1 MSQQIA
7 SLYASLGFNVDQSGL
22 TAFRKEMQTLKE
34 EFVEVLKDT
43 ANMNRRLKTMVG
55 RLEQFNKLFNPQN
68 ITDWRKRL
76 VASIRRYEQVMLDS
90 RKQMTEFADDVF
102 DAERKLH
109 WFDTRLNTNIT
120 TLDTY
125 RQHLEPVVLL
135 LERLRGA
142 AGSPLPRPRGGYGG
156 GSSGNQG
163 GSGSRGQ
170 GGGSVG
176 GGLLQAMG
184 VGAFLRPMLPT
195 GMGLG
200 GMLGAGYGFREL
212 VQAGREMQAMEFKLK
227 AVSESSAVFNSN
239 LKYVNETSQS
249 LATNITELGQ
259 AYASIF
265 QSAKTT
271 ESVESVQ
278 ATTTGFLKY
287 FKTLNMTPDEIKG
300 SFKAIKQMY
309 NKEKVMAEE
318 ITGQLGEKAAGVL
331 QLFAGVAA
339 GGDVKAFLKM
349 MENGKVLADVVTK
362 AGKAAGDW
370 ADKQGTLNES
380 LQTSASKQELFN
392 NSLKKMSAAI
402 LKGGLDSALAD
413 MFMALV
419 PIVEI
424 VGTGLAFVFRI
435 VAKVINGFKALYNYT
450 QEHPIAS
457 SVIATTSAFILLM
470 KYFGGW
476 RLLLVNALVS
486 LYRVIIG
493 VGVLNK
499 ALLLTKVRLAAVW
512 AAGAALFY
520 LFTELD
526 GFFKG
531 EENNFL
537 MTWYHTL
544 QLLMSEFG
552 VFFAYLKYQT
562 FMFKQSPVG
571 MLRNLFGDTERPS
584 IPSSNPYSIEDKN
597 TRGEELMRNFSKK
610 LQIDTPASVAQ
621 QTVASPI
628 ENNVY
633 VNLGGLSQQDKAKL
647 DRGETIRVPSNSTS
661 KAIEWGGTGVPK
673 H

>member
-120 TLDTY
+120 TLNTY

-142 AGSPLPRPRGGYGG
+142 AGSPLPRPSGGYGG
-156 GSSGNQG
+156 G
-163 GSGSRGQ
+163 GSGQGTRHHTGQ
-170 GGGSVG
+170 GGTSVG

-380 LQTSASKQELFN
+380 LQTSTSKQELFN

-413 MFMALV
+413 MFTALV

-457 SVIATTSAFILLM
+457 SIIATTSAFILLM

-633 VNLGGLSQQDKAKL
+633 VNLGGLSLQDKAKL

>member
-22 TAFRKEMQTLKE
+22 TTFRTEMQTLKK
-34 EFVEVLKDT
+34 EFTEVLKDT
-43 ANMNRRLKTMVG
+43 ANMNRRLKTLAG
-55 RLEQFNKLFNPQN
+55 RMGEFNRLFNPQN

-76 VASIRRYEQVMLDS
+76 VAAIRQYDGVMQAT
-90 RKQMTEFADDVF
+90 RNQMVTFGQEVF
-102 DAERKLH
+102 DSERKLN
-109 WFDTRLNTNIT
+109 WFENRLKSNIN

-142 AGSPLPRPRGGYGG
+142 AGSPLPRPSGGYGG
-156 GSSGNQG
+156 GGNGQG
-163 GSGSRGQ
+163 TRQHTGQ
-170 GGGSVG
+170 GGTSVG

-195 GMGLG
+195 GMGIG

-249 LATNITELGQ
+249 LATNITEFGQ

-300 SFKAIKQMY
+300 SFRAIKQMY

-419 PIVEI
+419 PIVEV

-435 VAKVINGFKALYNYT
+435 VAKVLNGFKALYNYT

-457 SVIATTSAFILLM
+457 AVIAATSALV
-470 KYFGGW
+470 
-476 RLLLVNALVS
+476 LLLPILKAVSGVFLAWTVRGLFALNALNTGLLVT
-486 LYRVIIG
+486 RAR
-493 VGVLNK
+493 
-499 ALLLTKVRLAAVW
+499 ALLVK
-512 AAGAALFY
+512 GAFGALFF

-562 FMFKQSPVG
+562 FMFKQSPMG

>member
-22 TAFRKEMQTLKE
+22 TTFRTEMQTLKK
-34 EFVEVLKDT
+34 EFTEVLKDT
-43 ANMNRRLKTMVG
+43 ANMNRRLKTLAG
-55 RLEQFNKLFNPQN
+55 RMGEFNRLFNPQN

-76 VASIRRYEQVMLDS
+76 VASIRQYSNVMNTT
-90 RKQMTEFADDVF
+90 RQQMVTFGQDVF
-102 DAERKLH
+102 DSERKLN
-109 WFDTRLNTNIT
+109 WFENRLKSNIT
-120 TLDTY
+120 TLYTY

-142 AGSPLPRPRGGYGG
+142 AGSPLPRPSGGYGG
-156 GSSGNQG
+156 G
-163 GSGSRGQ
+163 GSGQGNRHHTGQ
-170 GGGSVG
+170 GGTSVG

-184 VGAFLRPMLPT
+184 VGAFLRPMMPT

-212 VQAGREMQAMEFKLK
+212 VLAGREMQAMEFKLK
-227 AVSESSAVFNSN
+227 AVSESAAVFNSN
-239 LKYVNETSQS
+239 LEFVKKTSQD
-249 LATNITELGQ
+249 LAIDVTEFGQ

-265 QSAKTT
+265 QSAKR
-271 ESVESVQ
+271 SQSLQ
-278 ATTTGFLKY
+278 DIQSMATGFNKY
-287 FKTLNMTPDEIKG
+287 FRTLQMTPDEIKG
-300 SFKAIKQMY
+300 SLRAIKQMY
-309 NKEKVMAEE
+309 SKEKVMAEE
-318 ITGQLGEKAAGVL
+318 MSGQLAEKAAGMF
-331 QLFAGVAA
+331 QIFADAAGV
-339 GGDVKAFLKM
+339 GVPEFLKM
-349 MENGKVLADVVTK
+349 MEAGKVTTDIVTK
-362 AGKAAGDW
+362 AGLAAGDW
-370 ADKQGTLNES
+370 ADKQGTLNEA
-380 LQTSASKQELFN
+380 LQTSQAKQTLFN
-392 NSLKKMSAAI
+392 NSLKTMSSAI

-419 PIVEI
+419 PIVEVVGYGLTFI
-424 VGTGLAFVFRI
+424 VKTFSKIL
-435 VAKVINGFKALYNYT
+435 NGYKAIYGYT
-450 QEHPIAS
+450 EEHPIAAPFI
-457 SVIATTSAFILLM
+457 VATSALVILM

-476 RLLLVNALVS
+476 RMILVNALVS
-486 LYRVIIG
+486 LYRVITG

-512 AAGAALFY
+512 AAGAALLY

-562 FMFKQSPVG
+562 FMFKQSPMG

-597 TRGEELMRNFSKK
+597 IRGEELMRNFSKK

-647 DRGETIRVPSNSTS
+647 DRGETIRVPASSTS

>member
-22 TAFRKEMQTLKE
+22 TAFRTEMQTLKK
-34 EFVEVLKDT
+34 EFTEVLKDT
-43 ANMNRRLKTMVG
+43 ANMNRRLKTLAG
-55 RLEQFNKLFNPQN
+55 RMGEFNRLFNPQN

-76 VASIRRYEQVMLDS
+76 VAAIRQYDGVMQAT
-90 RKQMTEFADDVF
+90 RNQMVTFGQDVF
-102 DAERKLH
+102 DSERKLN
-109 WFDTRLNTNIT
+109 WFENRLKSNIN

-142 AGSPLPRPRGGYGG
+142 AGSPLPRPSGGYGG
-156 GSSGNQG
+156 G
-163 GSGSRGQ
+163 GSGQGTRHHTGQ

-457 SVIATTSAFILLM
+457 SIIATTSAFILLM

-486 LYRVIIG
+486 LYKVIIG

>member
-22 TAFRKEMQTLKE
+22 TTFRKEMQTLKE

-120 TLDTY
+120 TLNTY

-195 GMGLG
+195 GMGIG

-212 VQAGREMQAMEFKLK
+212 VLAGREMQAMEFKLK
-227 AVSESSAVFNSN
+227 AVSESAAVFNSN
-239 LKYVNETSQS
+239 LEFVKKTSQD
-249 LATNITELGQ
+249 LAIDVTEFGQ

-265 QSAKTT
+265 QSAKR
-271 ESVESVQ
+271 SQSLQ
-278 ATTTGFLKY
+278 DIQSMATGFNKY
-287 FKTLNMTPDEIKG
+287 FRTLQMTPDEIKG
-300 SFKAIKQMY
+300 SLRAIKQMY
-309 NKEKVMAEE
+309 SKEKVMAEE
-318 ITGQLGEKAAGVL
+318 MTGQLAEKAAGMF
-331 QLFAGVAA
+331 QIFADAAGVGAPE
-339 GGDVKAFLKM
+339 FLKM
-349 MENGKVLADVVTK
+349 MEAGKVTTDIVTK
-362 AGKAAGDW
+362 AGLAAGDW
-370 ADKQGTLNES
+370 ADKQGTLNEA
-380 LQTSASKQELFN
+380 LQTSQAKQTLFN
-392 NSLKKMSAAI
+392 NSLKTMSSAI

-435 VAKVINGFKALYNYT
+435 VAKVLNGFKALYNYT

-457 SVIATTSAFILLM
+457 SVIATTSALV
-470 KYFGGW
+470 
-476 RLLLVNALVS
+476 LLLPILKAVSGVFLAWAVRGLFALNALNAGLLVT
-486 LYRVIIG
+486 RAR
-493 VGVLNK
+493 
-499 ALLLTKVRLAAVW
+499 ALLVK
-512 AAGAALFY
+512 GAFGALFF

-562 FMFKQSPVG
+562 FMFKQSPTG

-647 DRGETIRVPSNSTS
+647 DRGETIRVPANSTS

>member
-22 TAFRKEMQTLKE
+22 TAFRTEMQTLKK
-34 EFVEVLKDT
+34 EFTEVLKDT
-43 ANMNRRLKTMVG
+43 ANMNRRLKTLAG
-55 RLEQFNKLFNPQN
+55 RMGEFNRLFNPQN

-76 VASIRRYEQVMLDS
+76 VAAIRQYDGVMQAT
-90 RKQMTEFADDVF
+90 RNQMVTFGQEVF
-102 DAERKLH
+102 DSERKLN
-109 WFDTRLNTNIT
+109 WFENRLKSNIN

-142 AGSPLPRPRGGYGG
+142 TGSPLPRPSGGYGG
-156 GSSGNQG
+156 GSGQG
-163 GSGSRGQ
+163 ARQHTGQ
-170 GGGSVG
+170 GGTSVG

-195 GMGLG
+195 GMGIG

-239 LKYVNETSQS
+239 LRYVNETSQS
-249 LATNITELGQ
+249 LATNITEFGQ

-300 SFKAIKQMY
+300 SFRAIKQMY

-380 LQTSASKQELFN
+380 LKTSASKQELFN

-413 MFMALV
+413 MFIALV
-419 PIVEI
+419 PVVEV

-435 VAKVINGFKALYNYT
+435 VAKVLNGFKALYNYT
-450 QEHPIAS
+450 REHPIAS
-457 SVIATTSAFILLM
+457 SVIATTSALV
-470 KYFGGW
+470 
-476 RLLLVNALVS
+476 LLLPVLKAVSGVFLAWVVRGLFALNALNAGLLVT
-486 LYRVIIG
+486 RAR
-493 VGVLNK
+493 
-499 ALLLTKVRLAAVW
+499 ALLVK
-512 AAGAALFY
+512 GAFGALFY

-562 FMFKQSPVG
+562 FMFKQSPMG

-584 IPSSNPYSIEDKN
+584 IPSPNPYSIEDKN

-647 DRGETIRVPSNSTS
+647 DRGETIRVPNTSTS